1 MKQESLVSIITPT
14 FNCGKYIHRLLDSVL
29 MQTYPNIEMFI
40 CDDGSTDDT
49 ENILEKYVEKFKIRG
64 YKLEY
69 IKQKNS
75 GQSVAINN
83 LLKKVN
89 GQYLVWPDADDFYA
103 SPEAIAKMVYTLSKT
118 DDTVSMVNT
127 LFSYVS
133 EQDLHIEQ
141 QVRYE
146 PIKNWFEACL
156 FGLNK
161 FHFCPGKYMAKM
173 NVLDQVIPQREIYT
187 EHDAGQN
194 WQLMLPLLYKRNCV
208 VIEEPLYK
216 VLNRGDSHSRS
227 KKNFEKKVNY
237 IQITE
242 NIVNATL
249 DSMTELSG
257 EERLLYK
264 EKVKI
269 KCLKEKYNTAFHF
282 LNKKYIKYF
291 YSQMLVENKGK
302 VSLKNK
308 LIYFFPYLMWVV
320 RKLYI
325 WLRKT
330 LHA

>member
-1 MKQESLVSIITPT
+1 MSAELLVSVITPA

-29 MQTYPNIEMFI
+29 MQTYSNIEMFI

-49 ENILEKYVEKFKIRG
+49 EKILEKYVEKFKIRG

-69 IKQKNS
+69 TKQNNL

-103 SPEAIAKMVYTLSKT
+103 SPEAIAKMVNILSKT

-141 QVRYE
+141 QVRCISIE
-146 PIKNWFEACL
+146 NWFEACL
-156 FGLNK
+156 FGTSG

-227 KKNFEKKVNY
+227 KKNFEKTISRVQAY
-237 IQITE
+237 E
-242 NIVNATL
+242 NTINATL
-249 DSMTELSG
+249 DSMLELSE

-264 EKVKI
+264 EKIEDKY
-269 KCLKEKYNTAFHF
+269 LREKYYTAFRY
-282 LNKKYIKYF
+282 LNKKGIKYF
-291 YSQMLVENKGK
+291 YKKLLAKNKI
-302 VSLKNK
+302 SLKEK
-308 LIYFFPYLMWVV
+308 IIYFFPSLVWFI

-325 WLRKT
+325 GLRKR